1 VTSLCISLEARS
13 AVHRCFRA
21 YQIAVGQD
29 LFGVWLVE
37 MSYGR
42 IGTTGRAK
50 VRSFATTEEALAQVD
65 ACLRK
70 RATAPH
76 RIGVPYRVRRVI
88 RCPEWRQSVHDE
100 LLTGS
105 QDERTPPDEA
115 IYHNAGTMG

>member
-42 IGTTGRAK
+42 IGTTGRVK

-88 RCPEWRQSVHDE
+88 RCPEWRRSVHDE
-100 LLTGS
+100 LLTPGFPGRADTS
-105 QDERTPPDEA
+105 KRGDLP
-115 IYHNAGTMG
+115 